1 MSKAEAAGCRARTKA
16 PEIKLYRSSLPALCM
31 QEAAPTAFW
40 AFLTL
45 ICTLEE
51 LRARS
56 KGRMPEKCCVPRMLP
71 GSLFPSLHPTTGKA
85 RLSLQ
90 GSRAIPGCVM
100 GLWENG
106 PIRPGL
112 CGIRSVQGGREA
124 SWPRPAP
131 SVPSQSRGT
140 GLCSHQ
146 ASPRRCT
153 HNPRTE
159 IFTLA
164 GVILP
169 IL

>member
-1 MSKAEAAGCRARTKA
+1 MQGQTKA
-16 PEIKLYRSSLPALCM
+16 PEIKLYHSSLPALCM

-40 AFLTL
+40 ASLTL
-45 ICTLEE
+45 TRTLEE
-51 LRARS
+51 LRARC
-56 KGRMPEKCCVPRMLP
+56 KGRMPGKCCVPRMLP
-71 GSLFPSLHPTTGKA
+71 GSLFPSLHPTTGKV

-106 PIRPGL
+106 PIQLGL
-112 CGIRSVQGGREA
+112 CGICSVQGGRGA
-124 SWPRPAP
+124 SWPRSAP
-131 SVPSQSRGT
+131 SVPSQSRGR

-146 ASPRRCT
+146 ATPRRCT
-153 HNPRTE
+153 HNPRIE

-164 GVILP
+164 GIILP